1 MGNRTQ
7 KKLVKYSGDSS
18 DAIVCFITGK
28 DPTDLFVQN
37 KVIKSFFIGLCQ
49 LEGKNLPE
57 KAVEE
62 LAGKEYC
69 HTSVYLMET
78 NLDEVPAEEGILIEY
93 GDYQENEKHKEV
105 KYIYNEN
112 EKCGGGLRYYLMNR
126 NDFEKKLATTA
137 KIEFD
142 VPLDVLCSV
151 KVFIDKM
158 KTIKEWTK
166 ENYHYKNNNC
176 QSFVAEVIKYF
187 KPSYNIRQIY
197 IKDTTHVKKGENRD
211 TIVPSIVLN
220 ELKKL
225 QN

>member
-28 DPTDLFVQN
+28 DPTDLFVQT

-49 LEGKNLPE
+49 LEGKNLTE

-62 LAGKEYC
+62 LAGKEFC
-69 HTSVYLMET
+69 HTSIFLMET
-78 NLDEVPAEEGILIEY
+78 NLDSIPAEEGILIEY
-93 GDYQENEKHKEV
+93 GDYKENEKHKEV
-105 KYIYNEN
+105 KYIYNNE
-112 EKCGGGLRYYLMNR
+112 EKCGNGLRYYLMTT
-126 NDFEKKLATTA
+126 NDFEKKLANTA
-137 KIEFD
+137 KIEFE
-142 VPLDVLCSV
+142 VPLDAMCTV
-151 KVFIDKM
+151 KVFIEKIS
-158 KTIKEWTK
+158 KIKQWTQI
-166 ENYHYKNNNC
+166 NYHYKNNNC
-176 QSFVAEVIKYF
+176 QTFVAEVIKYF
-187 KPSYNIRQIY
+187 KPSYKIRQIY
-197 IKDTTHVKKGENRD
+197 VKDTTHVKKGETRD